1 MGLIPTMPDH
11 SLEKPAHCRRKEAR
25 PTEIIAAALHLFD
38 EKGYAATRLD
48 DVALRAGVS
57 KGTIYLYFDSKEA
70 LFNAVVREGL
80 MTALSGW
87 EVRLANDAGNS
98 SNLLGEF
105 VLDFSRM
112 FGSDQAGAVLKLAL
126 SEAGNFPDIA
136 HTYHDCVIV
145 PGIDLLRKVVM
156 RGMARQ
162 EFRSV
167 NPEIAAHIILA
178 PLLMRVIWEHSFS
191 CGGSVVPT
199 ERYLAEYLDLILEG
213 LQSSG

>member
-1 MGLIPTMPDH
+1 MDLIPTMPDH

-25 PTEIIAAALHLFD
+25 PAEIIAAALHLFD

-80 MTALSGW
+80 VAALSGW

-98 SNLLGEF
+98 SNLLGEL

-145 PGIDLLRKVVM
+145 PGIDLLRKIVM
-156 RGMARQ
+156 RGMSRR

-213 LQSSG
+213 LQSAG

>member
-1 MGLIPTMPDH
+1 M
-11 SLEKPAHCRRKEAR
+11 
-25 PTEIIAAALHLFD
+25 HLFD

-80 MTALSGW
+80 VAALSGW

-98 SNLLGEF
+98 SNLLGEL

-145 PGIDLLRKVVM
+145 PGIDLLRRVVM
-156 RGMARQ
+156 RGMARR

-178 PLLMRVIWEHSFS
+178 PLLMRVIWEHSFI
-191 CGGSVVPT
+191 CGGSDVPT
-199 ERYLAEYLDLILEG
+199 ERYLAEYLDLVLEG
-213 LQSSG
+213 LQSAG